1 MSFRRQSFLARYK
14 APIIVCTGA
23 LLTGLISFFVTV
35 KVYDNKLDN
44 NLEIKVPNKV
54 VTSLSGEKDSIV
66 VKLDEEKIKI
76 EEEKPNNEVISE
88 GRRKHSR
95 RIYGRRN

>member
-1 MSFRRQSFLARYK
+1 MSFRRQSLFSRYK

-35 KVYDNKLDN
+35 KVYDNSLNSLENKLPD
-44 NLEIKVPNKV
+44 KV
-54 VTSLSGEKDSIV
+54 VTSLSGEKNPII
-66 VKLDEEKIKI
+66 VKLDEEKLKV
-76 EEEKPNNEVISE
+76 EEKPNNEVISE

-95 RIYGRRN
+95 RI